1 MARPGWPCAIAK
13 RRLVGLQFLMA
24 APNKRTTAGQT
35 YLSAGQYF
43 GEILDNRRCCDLVL
57 TELEHRQGKR
67 FPTHS
72 HQLAFFSLL
81 LEGSY
86 TERCGPK
93 TVDYKQLMVVY
104 RPSGVTHADRI
115 GDAGVRLFN
124 VEIKET
130 WLERMRQYG
139 PIDHLSLDPYGGELA
154 WLAAR
159 LYREFRENDP
169 YGPLAIEGLI
179 LEMLATMNRNSNAT
193 DKEPPSWLSKVRDLL
208 HAEYAHGISIEHLA
222 TEAGVH
228 PYDVSRAFRKFHRQT
243 VAEFVQDL
251 RVKQASIDLLQP
263 GIPLSDVALA
273 AGFADQSHL
282 TRIFKRVTGMTPGAF
297 RAAFFRNPGSPSV
310 EPESEPK
317 A

>member
-1 MARPGWPCAIAK
+1 MGA
-13 RRLVGLQFLMA
+13 L
-24 APNKRTTAGQT
+24 NKRATADQT
-35 YLSAGQYF
+35 QLSAGRYF
-43 GEILDNRRCCDLVL
+43 GEILDNRCCCDLVL
-57 TELEHRQGKR
+57 TEVEHKQGNR
-67 FPTHS
+67 FPAHS

-81 LEGSY
+81 LDGSY

-104 RPSGVTHADRI
+104 RPSGVTHSDRI
-115 GDAGVRLFN
+115 GDSGVRLFN
-124 VEIKET
+124 VEIKEI

-159 LYREFRENDP
+159 LYREFRQDDP

-179 LEMLATMNRNSNAT
+179 LEMLATMNRNSGCI
-193 DKEPPSWLSKVRDLL
+193 DKKPPPWLSKVRDLL
-208 HAEYAHGISIEHLA
+208 HAEYAQGISIERLA

-228 PYDVSRAFRKFHRQT
+228 PYDVSRAFRKFQRQT
-243 VAEFVQDL
+243 VAEYVQDL
-251 RVKQASIDLLQP
+251 RVKQASIDLLRP

-297 RAAFFRNPGSPSV
+297 RAAFVRSPGWPSV
-310 EPESEPK
+310 EPESEPR